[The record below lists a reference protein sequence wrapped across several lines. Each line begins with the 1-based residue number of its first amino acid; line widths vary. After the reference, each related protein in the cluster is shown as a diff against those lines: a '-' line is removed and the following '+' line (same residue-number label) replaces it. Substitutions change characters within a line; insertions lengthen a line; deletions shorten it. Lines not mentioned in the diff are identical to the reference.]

1 MDYGVSWYDALGFTP
16 QQLAV
21 VKQQMNDLNQANRLG
36 FNMPTARL
44 GIEGLGTVLG
54 GLTAL
59 GGLNQAKKQFNFQKG
74 VTERNMANSVKDYNR
89 QMGDQIEAR
98 AAQQGNMTRSQIDEY
113 KRLNELK
120 AL

>member
-1 MDYGVSWYDALGFTP
+1 MAYGNNWYDGLGLTP
-16 QQLAV
+16 QQLGIAQ
-21 VKQQMNDLNQANRLG
+21 QQMNTLVDANKLG

-98 AAQQGNMTRSQIDEY
+98 AAQQGNMARSQIDEY

>member
-1 MDYGVSWYDALGFTP
+1 MGYGVNWYDGLEFTP

-21 VKQQMNDLNQANRLG
+21 VRQQMNDLNQANKLS
-36 FNMPTARL
+36 FNVPTARL
-44 GIEGLGTVLG
+44 GIEGLSTVLG

-59 GGLNQAKKQFNFQKG
+59 GGLKQAKKQFEFQKG
-74 VTERNMANSVKDYNR
+74 VTERNMANSVQDYNR

-98 AAQQGNMTRSQIDEY
+98 GAYSGMSRDKIDEY
-113 KRLNELK
+113 KRLNALK